1 MKNATVF
8 SEQEISVFKN
18 MIGKRFEKYKC
29 DPFVYS
35 PMVYGI
41 VGIYVDDAVYKLTSL
56 CEPIKRFFSTD
67 DVAVFRIEQT
77 ADAEIRSFM
86 DNGELIETPVSSKIV
101 AIDIVTDH
109 QKLEHG
115 EEMRSLDYSVGIV
128 FHFEDEREISFEIK
142 TWFSEMITI
151 EKGYKLIEKFDS
163 VDDFLEEWEDCDGY
177 AAKCERKIV
186 HLVEEI

>member
-1 MKNATVF
+1 MKNSTIF
-8 SEQEISVFKN
+8 SEQEISIFKN

-41 VGIYVDDAVYKLTSL
+41 VGIYVDGAVYKLTSL
-56 CEPIKRFFSTD
+56 CEPIKRFFNTD
-67 DVAVFRIEQT
+67 EVAVLRIVQT
-77 ADAEIRSFM
+77 TDAEVKSFM

-109 QKLEHG
+109 QKLEHD
-115 EEMRSLDYSVGIV
+115 EEKQSLDYSVGIV

-151 EKGYKLIEKFDS
+151 EKGYKLIDKFES
-163 VDDFLEEWEDCDGY
+163 IDDFLEEWEDCNGY
-177 AAKCERKIV
+177 AAKCEREIV
-186 HLVEEI
+186 RLTE